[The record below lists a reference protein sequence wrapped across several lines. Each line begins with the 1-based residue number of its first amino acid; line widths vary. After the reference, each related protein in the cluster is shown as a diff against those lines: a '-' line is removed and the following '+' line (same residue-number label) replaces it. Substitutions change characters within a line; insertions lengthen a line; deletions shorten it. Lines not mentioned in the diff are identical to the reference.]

1 MSDDPQTRARLVDN
15 ERTKLTC
22 TFLNNLAGSCA
33 FAGIIA
39 PVASVL
45 YTFQV
50 PASHYW
56 GAFVICWLL
65 LALGFHIGARAVLR
79 RLVP

>member
-1 MSDDPQTRARLVDN
+1 MPDDPEARERLIGN

-50 PASHYW
+50 PASRYW
-56 GAFVICWLL
+56 GAFVLCWLVV
-65 LALGFHIGARAVLR
+65 ASGFHIGARAVLR